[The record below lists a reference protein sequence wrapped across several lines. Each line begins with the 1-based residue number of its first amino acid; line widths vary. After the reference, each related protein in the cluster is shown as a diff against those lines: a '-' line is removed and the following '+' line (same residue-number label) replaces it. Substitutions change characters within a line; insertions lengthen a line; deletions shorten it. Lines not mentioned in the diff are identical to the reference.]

1 MNLYNS
7 WLFSKK
13 RYGFSYPLF
22 VTSMHMLVQFA
33 LSSAALALFKDV
45 APRGR
50 NGKRARPN
58 AADWLSKVVPC
69 ALATAIDIGL
79 SNLSLKTITLT
90 FYSEL
95 RGGRADEVIDMP
107 PHPTLAAMCKSSNLA
122 FVLLFA
128 FIFRLEVVRLSL
140 IGIIGLIT
148 IGVSACTQ
156 LALLLSQPLTA
167 FPRRSS

>member
-22 VTSMHMLVQFA
+22 VTSMHMIVQFA
-33 LSSAALALFKDV
+33 LSSAALALFKDI

-58 AADWLSKVVPC
+58 AKDWLSKVVPC

-90 FYSEL
+90 FYSECWREAGRANERL
-95 RGGRADEVIDMP
+95 NEVSSTNSHVQVFKSGLCTALCIHFSLGGRTAKLDWHHW
-107 PHPTLAAMCKSSNLA
+107 PHHHWRECIHSPSASS
-122 FVLLFA
+122 
-128 FIFRLEVVRLSL
+128 
-140 IGIIGLIT
+140 
-148 IGVSACTQ
+148 
-156 LALLLSQPLTA
+156 
-167 FPRRSS
+167 